1 MVKIRITFKE
11 LEEMMHIPE
20 DKNEFAETWIHLLQH
35 GFKWNEYILFIK
47 ELTQSYKVQII
58 GEGENQIIRIRK
70 NQYDDY
76 GLQAKTMRY
85 EISIVEYVEKLKDF
99 VMSGSKHSLEDL
111 YKNHSD
117 FVDIVPPMS
126 FMQYMIIEEKKRPYE
141 YVQPSKTRSTTSKG
155 TKSKQKSVEYT
166 LLDAIKVYQNTS
178 SDGKRKYQKH
188 STGWEV
194 SGKFR
199 HYKSGKV
206 GWVRPYATGD
216 KRTNHDKEY
225 KLKEDKSPTIK

>member
-1 MVKIRITFKE
+1 MVKIRVSVKE
-11 LEEMMHIPE
+11 LESMMRIPE
-20 DKNEFAETWIHLLQH
+20 DKKEFAEAWIHILTH
-35 GFKWNEYILFIK
+35 GFKWNEFILFIK
-47 ELTQSYKVQII
+47 ELTQSYKVKIN
-58 GEGENQIIRIRK
+58 GEGDNQKISIRK

-76 GLQAKTMRY
+76 GLLTKQTRY
-85 EISIVEYVEKLKDF
+85 EISITEYVEKLKDF
-99 VMSGSKHSLEDL
+99 ILSGSNHSLSELADS
-111 YKNHSD
+111 YGD

-126 FMQYMIIEEKKRPYE
+126 FMQYMIVEEKKRTYE
-141 YVQPSKTRSTTSKG
+141 YVQPIKTRSTTSKG

-178 SDGKRKYQKH
+178 PDGKRKYQKH

-225 KLKEDKSPTIK
+225 KLKENNSPT